1 MGSLAKLAAEASGAV
16 GLWGQEAEGERP
28 TATQVRPREE
38 PDPVSVRVCARMCV
52 CKMSILLRPTSS
64 FTTS

>member
-16 GLWGQEAEGERP
+16 ELWGQEAEGERP

-38 PDPVSVRVCARMCV
+38 PDPVCARVCV
-52 CKMSILLRPTSS
+52 CKMSMLLLPTSS
-64 FTTS
+64 SMTS